1 MNRDI
6 CTRLASLSIAMIT
19 IMTAAAAQ
27 QANLNLEGFV
37 RDSATG
43 NPIGCKLHI
52 YAPSGKRISIS
63 SNSKDGSYLQTLG
76 EAGPHRIVIAGQNVY
91 RKEVVVDIPKSERFK
106 IIKHDLA
113 AREIVEG
120 RLLSSTQRGFDVNL
134 PTLSSEGRKAIEDLV
149 KILEVNPMMNV
160 VVTLMGDENRL
171 AGLRA
176 AAQTE
181 FRKQH
186 DAWAKTVK
194 KLKKGQTP
202 PAEPVM
208 SADPVDPNLELIEQR
223 KATIAA
229 MLKNI
234 KSADVRVTYVSKAFA
249 VEPPPAAPAAEAS
262 TVAAGKKGKKDKKAA
277 PAPPPVKTISTVSTE
292 PNLVITIGKVRGQF
306 D

>member
-6 CTRLASLSIAMIT
+6 CTRLASLCIAMIT

-76 EAGPHRIVIAGQNVY
+76 EAGPHRIVIAGHNVY

-106 IIKHDLA
+106 IIKHDLT

-120 RLLSSTQRGFDVNL
+120 RPLSSTQRGFDVNL
-134 PTLSSEGRKAIEDLV
+134 PTLSSEGRKAIEDLS

-176 AAQTE
+176 AAQAE

-208 SADPVDPNLELIEQR
+208 PADPVDPNLELIEQR

-277 PAPPPVKTISTVSTE
+277 PAPHPVKTISTVSTE